1 MNRRV
6 GGLEMIHE
14 AAIAWQKVNRRAGGL
29 EKENIFLLT
38 RNGAYHRIGGL
49 KSVTFGVFFKRLGDN
64 I

>member
-1 MNRRV
+1 
-6 GGLEMIHE
+6 
-14 AAIAWQKVNRRAGGL
+14 
-29 EKENIFLLT
+29 LT